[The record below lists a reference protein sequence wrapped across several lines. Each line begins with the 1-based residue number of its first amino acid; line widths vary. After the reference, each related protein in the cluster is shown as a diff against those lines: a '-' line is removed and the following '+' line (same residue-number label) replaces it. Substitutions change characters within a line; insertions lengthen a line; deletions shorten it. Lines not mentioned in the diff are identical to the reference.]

1 MDAEKQV
8 LVEIK
13 RLRKEL
19 SEAAGSLQMGV
30 ADRSFREQ
38 LQGTQTEPTTVY
50 EKIAAILVKQEKCG
64 CECCIDGAR
73 MYADF
78 QVSYHPMS
86 DTSPSTDPREGG
98 A

>member
-1 MDAEKQV
+1 MDVENRV

-19 SEAAGSLQMGV
+19 SEAVGSLQMGV
-30 ADRSFREQ
+30 TDESFREQ
-38 LQGTQTEPTTVY
+38 LQDTPAKPTTAY
-50 EKIAAILVKQEKCG
+50 GKLAAILVKQEQCG